1 MFVKNKIGRFT
12 IIAVLVLV
20 CFYNGICCAA
30 TLHRAVTQAY
40 LLSGTV
46 RYGFMGYYIISAVNG
61 IICCLLA
68 VIIAFLVR
76 IEIRNSKNN
85 RK

>member
-1 MFVKNKIGRFT
+1 MFVKNKIVRFT

-30 TLHRAVTQAY
+30 TLHRAITQAY

-46 RYGFMGYYIISAVNG
+46 RIYGILHNFGGKWDYMFSFGCYYRLFSPN
-61 IICCLLA
+61 
-68 VIIAFLVR
+68 
-76 IEIRNSKNN
+76 
-85 RK
+85 

>member
-1 MFVKNKIGRFT
+1 MFVKNKIVRFT

-20 CFYNGICCAA
+20 CWYNGICCVA

-61 IICCLLA
+61 IICFLLA

-76 IEIRNSKNN
+76 IEIKNDN
-85 RK
+85 NDNK

>member
-61 IICCLLA
+61 IICFLLA

>member
-1 MFVKNKIGRFT
+1 MFVKNKIVRFT

-30 TLHRAVTQAY
+30 TLHRAITQPW
-40 LLSGTV
+40 LLLETV
-46 RYGFMGYYIISAVNG
+46 RFEFMGYYIMSAVNG
-61 IICCLLA
+61 IICFLLA

>member
-1 MFVKNKIGRFT
+1 MFVKNKIVRFT

-61 IICCLLA
+61 AICLLFA
-68 VIIAFLVR
+68 VILVFLVR
-76 IEIRNSKNN
+76 IEIKNDN
-85 RK
+85 NDNK